1 MGGWRGG
8 GGWRGLQSDGQKI
21 RREKKLT
28 SMNEIYTVSWNLV
41 SETLLLHSPVLGA
54 SRILSKTSG

>member
-1 MGGWRGG
+1 MGG
-8 GGWRGLQSDGQKI
+8 GGGEVFNQTVRKYEE
-21 RREKKLT
+21 RKKLT

-54 SRILSKTSG
+54 SRILSKISG